1 MDTQIVGSR
10 RAEHRRAERTRTRGA
25 AGLPG
30 QPTAE
35 WQQTVRARVLAEL
48 AEFVQ
53 RRSVESA
60 VRPAVQHVLW
70 QYVGGGKC
78 VRSAFMYAGWLC
90 GATEDDTALRA
101 SAALELLHAFALL
114 QDDVMDESARR
125 RGEPTAH
132 RRLADR
138 HRRNGLP
145 GCPRRFG
152 ESAATLL
159 GDICLIWAEQ
169 MLRESGMDEPALA
182 RVRPHYDRMRIELA
196 LGQFADLSN
205 DIRSAPTLDA
215 VLAIARA
222 KSGDYTVKWPLVLGA
237 AMADCDRHVTAALA
251 EYGRAIGEA
260 FQLRD
265 DILGVY
271 GLPEVTGKPDND
283 IAQHKASTVI
293 VAATEMAGS
302 RLHRE
307 LCTLLQAPTLGIPE
321 VARVRALITA
331 TGAPTRIEAMI
342 DNRVTEA
349 RHALAAAPLPEDRRE
364 LLDGMAARC
373 TVREF

>member
-10 RAEHRRAERTRTRGA
+10 RAQPTRTHGRA
-25 AGLPG
+25 G
-30 QPTAE
+30 QPERPAAE
-35 WQQTVRARVLAEL
+35 WQQKVRARVLSEL

-53 RRSVESA
+53 KQSVESG
-60 VRPAVQHVLW
+60 VRPTVQHVLW

-138 HRRNGLP
+138 HQRNGLP

-159 GDICLIWAEQ
+159 GDICLVWAEQ
-169 MLRESGMDEPALA
+169 MLRESGMDELALT

-196 LGQFADLSN
+196 MGQLADLGN
-205 DIRSAPTLDA
+205 DIRSTPTLEG

-237 AMADCDRHVTAALA
+237 AMADCDRHVTAALT

-293 VAATEMAGS
+293 VAAIDMAGS

-307 LCTLLQAPTLGIPE
+307 LCDLLHAPALDMSE
-321 VARVRALITA
+321 VARVRTLITA
-331 TGAPTRIEAMI
+331 TGAPARIEAMI

-349 RHALAAAPLPEDRRE
+349 RHALAAAPLPDDRRD
-364 LLDGMAARC
+364 LLDGLAARC